1 MAMLWTV
8 VGVVGGVSAAGLIW
22 LALGNWRTRRQNKAV
37 FQQARALFRRRRE
50 WLEAEFVTLAS
61 EHGKP
66 RDLIWTGC
74 EFDDPVSFARERNS
88 GQLRAL
94 VGITISFEAEPG
106 GAMEEVEAVCA
117 LRAQPL
123 CFAMNAGPGP
133 RMGERSTT

>member
-88 GQLRAL
+88 GQLRAWWGSRSAL
-94 VGITISFEAEPG
+94 KPSRG
-106 GAMEEVEAVCA
+106 GRWKKSKRCA
-117 LRAQPL
+117 RCAPQPL
-123 CFAMNAGPGP
+123 CFAMIAGPGP